1 MKVETKF
8 STNQKVYFMHENR
21 IKSGEIAVIDI
32 HLVANDNSI
41 SITYKIFNY
50 QNNAFNE
57 SEIFSSKEELLDY
70 LANN

>member
-1 MKVETKF
+1 MKVETKY

-32 HLVANDNSI
+32 HLVAYDNST

-50 QNNAFNE
+50 QNNTFNE
-57 SEIFSSKEELLDY
+57 SEIFSSKEELLNY

>member
-32 HLVANDNSI
+32 HLVAYDNSI
-41 SITYKIFNY
+41 TITYKIFNY

-57 SEIFSSKEELLDY
+57 SEIFSNKEELLDY
-70 LANN
+70 LENN

>member
-32 HLVANDNSI
+32 HLVTNDNSI

-50 QNNAFNE
+50 QNNTFNE

>member
-32 HLVANDNSI
+32 HLVAYDNSI
-41 SITYKIFNY
+41 NITYKIFNY

-70 LANN
+70 LENN

>member
-8 STNQKVYFMHENR
+8 STNQKVYFIHENR

-32 HLVANDNSI
+32 HLVAYDNSI
-41 SITYKIFNY
+41 TITYKIFNY
-50 QNNAFNE
+50 QNNTFNE
-57 SEIFSSKEELLDY
+57 SEIFSNKEELLDY

>member
-21 IKSGEIAVIDI
+21 IKSDEIAVINI

-50 QNNAFNE
+50 QNNTFNE
-57 SEIFSSKEELLDY
+57 SEIFSSKEELLNY

>member
-32 HLVANDNSI
+32 HLVAYDNSI
-41 SITYKIFNY
+41 NITYKIFNY

-57 SEIFSSKEELLDY
+57 SEIFSNKEELLDY